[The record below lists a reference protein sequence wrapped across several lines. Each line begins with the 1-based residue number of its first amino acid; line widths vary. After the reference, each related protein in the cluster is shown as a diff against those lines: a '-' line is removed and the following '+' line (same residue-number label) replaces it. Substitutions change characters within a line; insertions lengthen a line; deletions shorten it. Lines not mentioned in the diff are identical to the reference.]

1 MFQEANRMPN
11 ELKIVF
17 LLAKKIKTFLLPRK
31 EALLSM
37 CTAAGIL
44 IQIPN

>member
-31 EALLSM
+31 EALLSV
-37 CTAAGIL
+37 CTAAVIL
-44 IQIPN
+44 MQNSN